1 MSRGELA
8 WAFGPQVPL
17 SPDAVT
23 VSLPVI
29 QLSAVS
35 FQSSEM
41 TGAATGC
48 WYSMAF
54 SVMRVWLVWP
64 ACGLEWASSSV
75 G

>member
-8 WAFGPQVPL
+8 WVADPQVL
-17 SPDAVT
+17 FSPDAVT

-29 QLSAVS
+29 QHSAVS

-54 SVMRVWLVWP
+54 SVMRVLLVL
-64 ACGLEWASSSV
+64 AGV
-75 G
+75 QTGMG